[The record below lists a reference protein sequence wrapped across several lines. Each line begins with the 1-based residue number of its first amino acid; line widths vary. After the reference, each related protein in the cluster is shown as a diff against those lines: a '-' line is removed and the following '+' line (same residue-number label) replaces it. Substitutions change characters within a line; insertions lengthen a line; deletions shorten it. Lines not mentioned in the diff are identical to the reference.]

1 MIVAGGS
8 RDYTKRHPSAK
19 EIGVVIEVADSSRV
33 RDLGLKKR
41 LYARSKVTEYWVLD
55 LTKSRLEVF
64 TEPSG
69 PSDEPDYGTRQ
80 VFTAKQRVPVVLNGK
95 KIASILVSEILP

>member
-1 MIVAGGS
+1 MIVAGVS
-8 RDYTKRHPSAK
+8 RDYIKRHPAAK
-19 EIGVVIEVADSSRV
+19 DAGSVIEVADSSRV

-41 LYARSKVTEYWVLD
+41 MYARSQVTEYWVLD

-69 PSDEPDYGTRQ
+69 PCDEPGYGSRQ
-80 VFTAKQRVPVVLNGK
+80 VFTAKQRVPVLLNGK
-95 KIASILVSEILP
+95 KVGSILVSDVLP